1 MTAARATVLGA
12 DDRIW
17 HRIDLARMWRIAAH
31 HGGMPPAVLGPAP
44 HDDHGGPPTGDRG
57 REIETD
63 PVLVWLIGTLVR
75 PVLAIEV
82 RSIAPGDAGP
92 EIVRRATA
100 VLGAD
105 GAAVGAVRDGP
116 EDRCRLGA
124 IAWPPAA
131 EVQHWLGAQAPAD
144 LPGGRWP
151 TAALRAAL
159 AAGPADPR
167 PDTDPLLA
175 ALRAAERHTEVAVV
189 RAGRIDPAALVV
201 YDSPAGRIVAVPST
215 AGDGT
220 RWVTAGPGTGA
231 RITDGVRRMV
241 APQPVGPLFSPAG
254 P

>member
-12 DDRIW
+12 HDQTW
-17 HRIDLARMWRIAAH
+17 HRIDLARLWRIAAH

-44 HDDHGGPPTGDRG
+44 PGDPAIGGRG
-57 REIETD
+57 REAETD
-63 PVLVWLIGTLVR
+63 PMLDRLIGTLVR
-75 PVLAIEV
+75 PALAVEA
-82 RSIAPGDAGP
+82 RSIGPGDAGP

-105 GAAVGAVRDGP
+105 GAAVGAVRDGT

-131 EVQHWLGAQAPAD
+131 EVQHWLGTGIPAD

-151 TAALRAAL
+151 TDALRAAL
-159 AAGPADPR
+159 AGGVADPQT
-167 PDTDPLLA
+167 DTDPLLA
-175 ALRAAERHTEVAVV
+175 ALRAAERHTEIAVV

-215 AGDGT
+215 AGDAV
-220 RWVTAGPGTGA
+220 RWVTAGPGTAA
-231 RITDGVRRMV
+231 RIADGVRRMV
-241 APQPVGPLFSPAG
+241 APQPNGLLLSPDGP
-254 P
+254 